1 MITPYPLESLRSSI
15 QLLSEWTY
23 LNTGTVG
30 VMAEPVLDAMLR
42 YMVAYE
48 RGGHTAQAA
57 AIDSYEHAREV
68 LSELL
73 GVDPKDVTFNRNAS
87 DGINLVAAG
96 FPLLPGDQV
105 ITSSEEHPAMIIPWL
120 AACEKADATLHYV
133 DVSHDPEQ
141 LKQLIGDALTS
152 QTRMVAIS
160 HVSCETGTRIPV
172 EVIREV
178 VGEGVSVLV
187 DASQSVGQ
195 FPVNIPGLNAD
206 FVIGNGHK
214 WLAGPKGTGFAW
226 VRPES
231 IDLARPVYFH
241 GETVMPGWTRDYYQ
255 QTPPPPIESR
265 EGAARYEF
273 GTRSW
278 HLYGALADAIQYQKD
293 IGWAAIHDHV
303 ARMSD
308 LLKAQLAEIP
318 GVRVITPDRWEDS
331 SGIVS
336 FTVEGLAG
344 NDVSSR
350 LWTDYRIAQRR
361 VERPS
366 ATRVSA
372 TYFTS
377 PADVEALVNAVDS
390 LARDG

>member
-1 MITPYPLESLRSSI
+1 MITPYPLDSLRNAI
-15 QLLSEWTY
+15 RILDEWTY

-30 VMAEPVLDAMLR
+30 VMAEPVLEAMLG
-42 YMVAYE
+42 YMTAYE
-48 RGGHTAQAA
+48 RGGHTAQVM
-57 AIDSYEHAREV
+57 AIDSYENARNV

-73 GVDPKDVTFNRNAS
+73 GVDPQDATFNRNAS
-87 DGINLVAAG
+87 DGINLIAAG
-96 FPLLPGDQV
+96 FPLQAGDEV

-120 AACEKADATLHYV
+120 AACEKAGAKLRYV
-133 DVSHDPEQ
+133 DISPDPEE
-141 LKQLIGDALTS
+141 LKRHISAVLTN
-152 QTRMVAIS
+152 QTRIIAIS

-178 VGEGVSVLV
+178 AGDGVAILV

-195 FPVNIPGLNAD
+195 FPVNIPDLNAD

-226 VRPES
+226 LRPES
-231 IDLARPVYFH
+231 IDLIRPAYFH
-241 GETVMPGWTRDYYQ
+241 GETVSPGWTREYYQ
-255 QTPPPPIESR
+255 QSPPPSLASR
-265 EGAARYEF
+265 EGASRFEF

-278 HLYGALADAIQYQKD
+278 HLYGALADAILYQQK
-293 IGWAAIHDHV
+293 IGWTAIFDHV
-303 ARMSD
+303 KRMSGQM
-308 LLKAQLAEIP
+308 KEQLAEIP
-318 GVRVITPDRWEDS
+318 GVRVVTPESWEES
-331 SGIVS
+331 SGIVT

-344 NDVSSR
+344 TEVSSR

-361 VERPS
+361 VESPS

-377 PADVEALVNAVDS
+377 PADIEALINAVDS

>member
-1 MITPYPLESLRSSI
+1 MTSPYPLDSLRNAI
-15 QLLSEWTY
+15 PLLSDWTY

-30 VMAEPVLDAMLR
+30 AMAEPVLSAMVE
-42 YMVAYE
+42 YITAYE

-57 AIDSYEHAREV
+57 AIDSYENARNV
-68 LSELL
+68 LSALL
-73 GVDPKDVTFNRNAS
+73 GVEPGDLAFNRNAS
-87 DGINLVAAG
+87 DGINLIAAG
-96 FPLLPGDQV
+96 FPLQPGDQV

-120 AACEKADATLHYV
+120 AACEKAGATLRYV
-133 DVSHDPEQ
+133 DVSHEPER
-141 LKQLIGDALTS
+141 LKEFINDALTD

-160 HVSCETGTRIPV
+160 HVSCETGIRIPV
-172 EVIREV
+172 ETIREV
-178 VGEGVSVLV
+178 VGEGVSILV

-195 FPVNIPGLNAD
+195 FPVNIPDLNAD

-226 VRPES
+226 LRPES
-231 IDLARPVYFH
+231 IDLVRPVYFH
-241 GETVMPGWTRDYYQ
+241 GETVSPGWSRDYYQ
-255 QTPPPPIESR
+255 QTPPPPIEACD
-265 EGAARYEF
+265 GAARYEF

-278 HLYGALADAIQYQKD
+278 HLYGALVDAILYQQE
-293 IGWAAIHDHV
+293 IGWNAIYEHV
-303 ARMSD
+303 KRMSD
-308 LLKAQLAEIP
+308 QMKAQLAEIP
-318 GVRVITPDRWEDS
+318 GVRVITPEQWEDS

-344 NDVSSR
+344 TEVSAR
-350 LWTDYRIAQRR
+350 LWNDYRIAQRR

-377 PADVEALVNAVDS
+377 PADIEALANAVDS

>member
-1 MITPYPLESLRSSI
+1 MISPYPLDSLRSSI
-15 QLLSEWTY
+15 QLLSDWTY

-30 VMAEPVLDAMLR
+30 VMAEPVLTAMLG
-42 YMVAYE
+42 YMSAYE

-57 AIDSYEHAREV
+57 AIDSYENARNV
-68 LSELL
+68 LAELL
-73 GVDPKDVTFNRNAS
+73 GVDPGDLAFNRNAS
-87 DGINLVAAG
+87 DGINLIAAG
-96 FPLLPGDQV
+96 FPLQPGDQV
-105 ITSSEEHPAMIIPWL
+105 ITSSEEHPAMIVPWL
-120 AACEKADATLHYV
+120 AACEKAGATLRYV
-133 DVSHDPEQ
+133 DVSHEPDR
-141 LKQLIGDALTS
+141 LKELISDALTD
-152 QTRMVAIS
+152 QARLVAIS

-172 EVIREV
+172 EVIREA
-178 VGEGVSVLV
+178 VGDGVSILV

-195 FPVNIPGLNAD
+195 FPVNIPDLNAD

-226 VRPES
+226 LRPES
-231 IDLARPVYFH
+231 IDLVRPVYFH
-241 GETVMPGWTRDYYQ
+241 GETVNPGWSRDYYQ
-255 QTPPPPIESR
+255 QTPPPPIEACA
-265 EGAARYEF
+265 GAARYEF

-278 HLYGALADAIQYQKD
+278 HLYGALADAILYQQE
-293 IGWAAIHDHV
+293 IGWNAIHEHV
-303 ARMSD
+303 KHMSD
-308 LLKAQLAEIP
+308 QMKAQLAEIP
-318 GVRVITPDRWEDS
+318 GVRVITPERWEDS

-344 NDVSSR
+344 TEVSSR
-350 LWTDYRIAQRR
+350 LWNDYRIAQRR

-377 PADVEALVNAVDS
+377 PADIEALANAVDS